1 MQLFICI
8 TYNYKKMA
16 LTKVTHNVLEDRYT
30 TSKAIQS
37 DNVCNCNEGNIF
49 TKTITGDT
57 TLNFTNA
64 KVGDVKTV
72 ILTGNGTTAT
82 ITLNANGS
90 AGTFNNLG
98 GSYDSTNNV
107 KNLLELKFVS
117 ATEAYFQFS
126 KPS

>member
-1 MQLFICI
+1 
-8 TYNYKKMA
+8 MA

>member
-1 MQLFICI
+1 MS
-8 TYNYKKMA
+8 T

-30 TSKAIQS
+30 TLKVIGS

-49 TKTITGDT
+49 TKTISGNT

-72 ILTGNGTTAT
+72 VLTADGTEAA

>member
-1 MQLFICI
+1 MS
-8 TYNYKKMA
+8 T

-30 TSKAIQS
+30 TLKVIGS

-49 TKTITGDT
+49 TKTISANA

-90 AGTFNNLG
+90 AGTFNKLG
-98 GSYDSTNNV
+98 GTYDGTSGV
-107 KNLLELKFVS
+107 KNVLELKFVS
-117 ATEAYFQFS
+117 ATEAYYQFS
-126 KPS
+126 KVTT

>member
-1 MQLFICI
+1 
-8 TYNYKKMA
+8 MA

-82 ITLNANGS
+82 ITFLANGS
-90 AGTFNNLG
+90 TGTFNNLG

>member
-49 TKTITGDT
+49 TKTITGNT

-72 ILTGNGTTAT
+72 VLIADGTTAT
-82 ITLNANGS
+82 ITFLANGS